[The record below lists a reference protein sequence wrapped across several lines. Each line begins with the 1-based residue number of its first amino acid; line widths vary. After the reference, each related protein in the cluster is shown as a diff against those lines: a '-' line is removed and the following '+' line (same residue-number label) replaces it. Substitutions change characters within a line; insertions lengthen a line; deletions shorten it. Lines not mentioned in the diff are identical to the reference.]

1 MDTSAYT
8 HLCRAGYE
16 GLIRELAPGGI
27 VLIPMEV
34 SSEVEAGRERYDKI
48 HAVSSVDWAE
58 LAVLTDEE
66 QWTMLGL
73 KAERGGTDPLK
84 DLGECAV
91 IACALHRGL
100 VAVIDERDAIQQ
112 ADERN
117 VPTIDTLW
125 IVVEAYKQ
133 VFDSDRSKAAAVV
146 DALIATGMYLP
157 ISNGESLFAWAYE
170 KGILP

>member
-1 MDTSAYT
+1 MDTSTYT

-16 GLIRELAPGGI
+16 HLIRALAPGGI
-27 VLIPMEV
+27 VLVPMEV
-34 SSEVEAGRERYDKI
+34 SREVDAGRERYDKI
-48 HAVSSVDWAE
+48 HAVASVDWAE
-58 LAVLTDEE
+58 LTVLTDEE
-66 QWTMLGL
+66 QWTMLSL

-91 IACALHRGL
+91 IACALHRGM

-112 ADERN
+112 ADEHG

-133 VFDSDRSKAAAVV
+133 LFDRDRSRAAAVV
-146 DALIATGMYLP
+146 DALIETGMYLP
-157 ISNGESLFAWAYE
+157 ISSGESLFAWAYE